1 MIPAVSFIRRG
12 TVGIIQPVTPFLYQ
26 DETTTRH
33 FLIFVKPGSP
43 ANILSLRQIEMIMSA
58 TLFTSRFSVFF
69 CVLLSGV
76 CFYLGNGLT
85 GDYWYLVWIAPIP
98 IISLSL
104 VHNRKVTFLAAFLA
118 YAIGRLSWL
127 AYLIRVATLVPAVI
141 MLLITAG
148 IFAGIIILSRSTA
161 MRLKA
166 WYAVFAF
173 PLYFTTFEYLLFRF
187 SADGTAASIAYSQM
201 DFLPIIQIAA
211 IGGILAITFMITLI
225 PSYIAFAY
233 YYAKN
238 KTTLLYLSAVC
249 LPLIIGVLA
258 FGYLRPAHT
267 DRADTVKIGMAAIPE
282 GKHNTSGQPDAV
294 KDSTSTALYL
304 QQIDSLARQ
313 GVHVVLLPERVLS
326 IDKTSDN
333 EMMRQIQ
340 EAAAKN
346 NIYIITGYT
355 NLRGDTAY
363 NSALVV
369 DNKGHIR
376 SDYHKRHLVT
386 GFEQQFTPGKTLGM
400 FQLDDVPAGVA
411 ICKDLD
417 FQAYIR
423 EYGKQAPRVLFV
435 PAWDFIVDDWL
446 HCRMAILRSVENG
459 FPQVR
464 AARTG
469 RLTINDCYGS
479 VSSESSS
486 AHRQSAA
493 LVGVVSLHSV
503 ATFYTRYGDWVGIV
517 TFLLSAG
524 LVFLGLSPGNQRSY
538 GKAAV

>member
-1 MIPAVSFIRRG
+1 
-12 TVGIIQPVTPFLYQ
+12 
-26 DETTTRH
+26 
-33 FLIFVKPGSP
+33 
-43 ANILSLRQIEMIMSA
+43 MSA
-58 TLFTSRFSVFF
+58 TAFTSRFSVFLSI
-69 CVLLSGV
+69 LLSGV
-76 CFYLGNGLT
+76 CFYVGNGLT

-104 VHNRKVTFLAAFLA
+104 VHNRKVAFGAAFLA

-127 AYLIRVATLVPAVI
+127 TYLIRVATLVPALT
-141 MLLITAG
+141 MLLITAL

-161 MRLKA
+161 MRSKA

-173 PLYFTTFEYLLFRF
+173 PLYFTAFEYLLFRF

-201 DFLPIIQIAA
+201 NFLPIIQVAA
-211 IGGILAITFMITLI
+211 IGGILAITFIITLI

-238 KTTLLYLSAVC
+238 KTALLYLSVVC
-249 LPLIIGVLA
+249 LPLVIGTLA

-267 DRADTVKIGMAAIPE
+267 AAAGTIKIGMATIPE
-282 GKHNTSGQPDAV
+282 GLHNTSGEPDAA
-294 KDSTSTALYL
+294 KDSIATALYL
-304 QQIDSLARQ
+304 YQIDSLAQQ
-313 GVHVVLLPERVLS
+313 GVQVVLLPERVLS
-326 IDKTSDN
+326 IDKHSEK
-333 EMMRQIQ
+333 EMMQQIQ
-340 EAAAKN
+340 AAAARN
-346 NIYIITGYT
+346 HIYLITGYT
-355 NLRGDTAY
+355 NLREDIAY

-369 DNKGHIR
+369 DNKGHLL
-376 SDYHKRHLVT
+376 SDYNKRHLVT

-400 FQLDDVPAGVA
+400 FQLEKVPAAVA

-446 HCRMAILRSVENG
+446 HCRMALLRSVENG
-459 FPQVR
+459 IPQVR

-469 RLTINDCYGS
+469 LLTINDCYGS
-479 VSSESSS
+479 VSSEFSS

-493 LVGVVSLHSV
+493 LVGVVSLHTV
-503 ATFYTRYGDWVGIV
+503 DTFYTRYGDWLGIV
-517 TFLLSAG
+517 SLIAAG
-524 LVFLGLSPGNQRSY
+524 LLILLTYTISLFRLQT
-538 GKAAV
+538 A

>member
-1 MIPAVSFIRRG
+1 
-12 TVGIIQPVTPFLYQ
+12 
-26 DETTTRH
+26 
-33 FLIFVKPGSP
+33 
-43 ANILSLRQIEMIMSA
+43 MSA
-58 TLFTSRFSVFF
+58 TLFTSRFAVLFSI
-69 CVLLSGV
+69 LLSGV

-85 GDYWYLVWIAPIP
+85 GDHWYLVWIAPVP

-104 VHNRKVTFLAAFLA
+104 AHNRKVTFLAAFLA

-127 AYLIRVATLVPAVI
+127 AYLIRVATLVPALI
-141 MLLITAG
+141 MLLITAL

-173 PLYFTTFEYLLFRF
+173 PLYFTAFEYLLFRF

-201 DFLPIIQIAA
+201 DFLPIIQVAA

-249 LPLIIGVLA
+249 LPLIIGVLI
-258 FGYLRPAHT
+258 FGYLRPGHA
-267 DRADTVKIGMAAIPE
+267 DKADTLKIGMAAIPE
-282 GKHNTSGQPDAV
+282 GMHNTSGQPDVA
-294 KDSTSTALYL
+294 KDSTATVLYL

-313 GVHVVLLPERVLS
+313 GVHVVLLSERVLS
-326 IDKTSDN
+326 IYKHSES

-340 EAAAKN
+340 AAATRN
-346 NIYIITGYT
+346 NIYLITGYT
-355 NLRGDTAY
+355 NLKGDTAY

-369 DNKGHIR
+369 DNKGHIL
-376 SDYHKRHLVT
+376 SDYNKRHLVT

-400 FQLDDVPAGVA
+400 FQLDGVPAGVA

-423 EYGKQAPRVLFV
+423 DYGKRAPRVLFV

-469 RLTINDCYGS
+469 LLTINDCYGS

-486 AHRQSAA
+486 THRQSAA
-493 LVGVVSLHSV
+493 LVGVVSLHTV
-503 ATFYTRYGDWVGIV
+503 DTFYTRYGDWLGIGCLIASG
-517 TFLLSAG
+517 LLI
-524 LVFLGLSPGNQRSY
+524 LFIYTRSLFRFQT
-538 GKAAV
+538 A